1 MALVQV
7 LQHVCSVLSNM
18 EVQTYEFQP
27 FDIPHLTDEENE
39 MVHLTNS
46 LLDRLARKQASK
58 DRFENVKEIEPPSKK
73 LRFYESPTATAIILT
88 PEEMRYQDS
97 QSRASWI
104 SNNGAGYFGK
114 SSINKIQIFDL
125 SMNPMQ
131 WGKNHHFA
139 H

>member
-1 MALVQV
+1 
-7 LQHVCSVLSNM
+7 M

-73 LRFYESPTATAIILT
+73 LRFYESPTATAIVLT

-114 SSINKIQIFDL
+114 FSITKNSGFFYFFFDFVHE
-125 SMNPMQ
+125 SHVM
-131 WGKNHHFA
+131 GKKTSILPII
-139 H
+139 